1 MRDTYGTSIVSKYNS
16 DFGEVSP
23 KRLRGDID
31 YARGRINQCLED
43 ELRKH
48 CLNFYFHC
56 DLPKGGNGWA
66 MSPLSR
72 FGETSPKSELYFDTI
87 LVP

>member
-31 YARGRINQCLED
+31 YHIILPDQCLED

-48 CLNFYFHC
+48 CLYFNFHR
-56 DLPKGGNGWA
+56 DVPKGGNGWA
-66 MSPLSR
+66 VSPLSR
-72 FGETSPKSELYFDTI
+72 FRETSPKSELYFDTM

>member
-31 YARGRINQCLED
+31 LCSYMNHQCLED
-43 ELRKH
+43 EFEKALTLSLPLLR
-48 CLNFYFHC
+48 
-56 DLPKGGNGWA
+56 LPNRVGMGGQYH
-66 MSPLSR
+66 L
-72 FGETSPKSELYFDTI
+72 
-87 LVP
+87 